1 MGEKIP
7 REDGWKNTRCSV
19 AGRLQVL
26 SLERNLIREVP
37 AAISRLTEL
46 TTLSLAGNDS
56 VAAVPAAVGEL
67 ARLRRLALRS
77 TGVRALPGA
86 VRDLRRRRTTIDL
99 DDDDDDDDDRASPAA
114 AAATTEHVAD

>member
-7 REDGWKNTRCSV
+7 REDGWENKRCSV

-26 SLERNLIREVP
+26 SLERNLSREVP

-46 TTLSLAGNDS
+46 TTLSLAGNDG

-67 ARLRRLALRS
+67 GRLRRLALRS

-99 DDDDDDDDDRASPAA
+99 DDDDDDDDRASPAA